1 MIDCP
6 LAYQLDFN
14 RGTTFSP
21 QTYPPF
27 LQSLPLHPCPNN
39 RKKREGERETESYER
54 LPCKIEEKKRQ
65 IIRPFSPYPNQS
77 IFETV
82 IKFVKKKKKHRD
94 GLKHEHETFFF
105 FFFSF
110 RSQFLIHFL
119 KSFIHQIILSNHHPN
134 CSFHPITNL
143 PHHHILRKDVFF
155 LVSILSKRGKPSAT
169 RKMLDGASLFCRNCL
184 GGKEALSLYGINHI
198 PLAIKIRCRICR
210 SEWISA
216 STNCIS
222 SLHPCGPVGYQLQH
236 HAAEKEGQTDS
247 QRSPSPLE

>member
-1 MIDCP
+1 MK
-6 LAYQLDFN
+6 L
-14 RGTTFSP
+14 
-21 QTYPPF
+21 
-27 LQSLPLHPCPNN
+27 
-39 RKKREGERETESYER
+39 
-54 LPCKIEEKKRQ
+54 
-65 IIRPFSPYPNQS
+65 
-77 IFETV
+77 
-82 IKFVKKKKKHRD
+82 
-94 GLKHEHETFFF
+94 
-105 FFFSF
+105 FFSF
-110 RSQFLIHFL
+110 LFFRFQFLIHFL

-169 RKMLDGASLFCRNCL
+169 RKMLDGALYFVEIVL
-184 GGKEALSLYGINHI
+184 GKGN
-198 PLAIKIRCRICR
+198 AIGLRHQSHPTSDQIRCRICR